1 MVRVAVVVVGA
12 AIPFAISVPFV
23 FLPPVLSR
31 HFEKGHLPSP
41 ANWTS
46 QQILQVALSDVIG

>member
-1 MVRVAVVVVGA
+1 MVVVGA